1 MPPAAVLQAARESQG
16 TGDMGHGR
24 TVEKVGDRM
33 VVSFGNG
40 THLALQYIS
49 RMIALK
55 EDEDRLSA

>member
-1 MPPAAVLQAARESQG
+1 
-16 TGDMGHGR
+16 MGHGR

-49 RMIALK
+49 RMIAFK